1 MIPDR
6 YNIDKKTY
14 MPPLGFSLDRLVERL
29 DPAGTHLAQQSSVA
43 QAFREIAGSTIEEH
57 VTSVVLKESTVMVTV
72 DSAIWAQELSFLAD
86 EYRREINGKLGA
98 DVVTSVQFFARPV
111 R

>member
-14 MPPLGFSLDRLVERL
+14 MPPFELSLDRLVDKL
-29 DPAGTHLAQQSSVA
+29 DPTGTHLAQQSSVA
-43 QAFREIAGSTIEEH
+43 QAFREIAGSSVGKHI
-57 VTSVVLKESTVMVTV
+57 TSITLKETTVAVTV

-86 EYRREINGKLGA
+86 EYRQKLNKNLGT
-98 DVVTSVQFFARPV
+98 DIVTSVQFFTRPV